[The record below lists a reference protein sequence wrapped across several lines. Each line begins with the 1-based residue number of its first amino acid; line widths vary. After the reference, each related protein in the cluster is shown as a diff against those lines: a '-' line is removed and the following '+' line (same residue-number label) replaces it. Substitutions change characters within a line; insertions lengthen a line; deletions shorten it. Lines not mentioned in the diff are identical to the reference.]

1 MPRIKQYTAEEQ
13 DAFSKWRHMQNWQRG
28 ELKAIKRRHSKFQR
42 RLAKLEISRQLQEAT
57 A

>member
-28 ELKAIKRRHSKFQR
+28 KLKAIKRRHSKFQR
-42 RLAKLEISRQLQEAT
+42 RLAKLDISRPLKEAIT
-57 A
+57 